1 MFILKLFMK
10 YSVLLEKVHI
20 IAVWREKKRNKNISD
35 VIVLPPSGP
44 PLLHQCLVMF
54 WKTRRK
60 ICVLFKNIKRKCIH
74 FAGFEWLLI
83 CTASLVGITVA
94 ITNLT

>member
-20 IAVWREKKRNKNISD
+20 LAVWRKKKKNISD

-44 PLLHQCLVMF
+44 PLLHQCF
-54 WKTRRK
+54 SN
-60 ICVLFKNIKRKCIH
+60 VLD
-74 FAGFEWLLI
+74 A
-83 CTASLVGITVA
+83 
-94 ITNLT
+94 LTENKEKKMCFI

>member
-20 IAVWREKKRNKNISD
+20 LAVWREKKRKKNISD

-44 PLLHQCLVMF
+44 PLLHQCFSNVLDALTENKEKKNVF
-54 WKTRRK
+54 YLKTLK
-60 ICVLFKNIKRKCIH
+60 ENTYIV
-74 FAGFEWLLI
+74 
-83 CTASLVGITVA
+83 
-94 ITNLT
+94 